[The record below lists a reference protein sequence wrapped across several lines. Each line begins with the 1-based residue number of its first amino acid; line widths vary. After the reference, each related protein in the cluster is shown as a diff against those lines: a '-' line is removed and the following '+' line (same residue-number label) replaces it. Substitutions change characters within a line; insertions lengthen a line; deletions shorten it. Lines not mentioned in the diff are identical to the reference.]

1 MGCPSGT
8 VCRQLSIPLVDPRVR
23 LFLRCLDALDNHV
36 DGLDA
41 PRGFVGDLALD
52 VRVDHVAN
60 VAAEE
65 SHNLEG
71 GPCFLGLDST
81 LPEVL
86 LKVEGRSGVSLC
98 NKVDS
103 PSDPV
108 VVVPEG
114 HIRLVNAA
122 LLENPESPD
131 LGIERG
137 VFLCEVLVLE
147 LDDAEVSVTPRGTRG
162 GKATRNRNRHGGCCD
177 VLSIERM
184 GLV

>member
-1 MGCPSGT
+1 MN
-8 VCRQLSIPLVDPRVR
+8 PRVR
-23 LFLRCLDALDNHV
+23 LLLRCLDALDNNV

-41 PRGFVGDLALD
+41 PCRFVGDLALE

-71 GPCFLGLDST
+71 RPRLLKLDSA
-81 LPEVL
+81 LLEIL
-86 LKVEGRSGVSLC
+86 LKVEGRSGVSLW
-98 NKVDS
+98 NKVGS

-122 LLENPESPD
+122 LLENPKSAD
-131 LGIERG
+131 LSIERG
-137 VFLCEVLVLE
+137 VFLCEVFVLE
-147 LDDAEVSVTPRGTRG
+147 LDDAEVSVTPEGTRG
-162 GKATRNRNRHGGCCD
+162 CKAARNWDRHGGCFD
-177 VLSIERM
+177 VLSKAWGWFEP
-184 GLV
+184 